1 MERLFPKIGQLS
13 TFTMKH
19 NSVTELTI
27 ELQDI
32 VLAKGFKYLNKP
44 ATLTPGLLKYVQ
56 RFVTTGY

>member
-1 MERLFPKIGQLS
+1 
-13 TFTMKH
+13 MKH

-32 VLAKGFKYLNKP
+32 VLAKGFKYLKKP

-56 RFVTTGY
+56 RFVTTGYQRVK